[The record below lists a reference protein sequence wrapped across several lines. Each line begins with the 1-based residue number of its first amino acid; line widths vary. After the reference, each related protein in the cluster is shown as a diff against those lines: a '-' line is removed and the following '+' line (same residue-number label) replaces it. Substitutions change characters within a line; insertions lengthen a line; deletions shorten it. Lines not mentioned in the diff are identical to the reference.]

1 MRCFAPWTG
10 APGRDTIGKNQAAAE
25 WGNGMPV
32 DMKVVIATAFA
43 QMARKKPIDK
53 ITVKDLVEQCG
64 ISRQA
69 FYYHFQDILE
79 VMEWSIRQMVEST
92 LQTSLRAQTPQ
103 EAIEAFVSVAA
114 EHGELLMRLLDSQR
128 RAQIEHVFVE
138 ALRSNMRRLLG
149 AKRPDLAVNH
159 QDLEVALSFCAY
171 GIAGVLFEN
180 CRNRDLDVKLLSW
193 QLSQMLSGNLI

>member
-1 MRCFAPWTG
+1 
-10 APGRDTIGKNQAAAE
+10 
-25 WGNGMPV
+25 MPV
-32 DMKVVIATAFA
+32 DMKVVIATAFG

-92 LQTSLRAQTPQ
+92 LQTSLRAETP
-103 EAIEAFVSVAA
+103 EKAIEAFVSVAA
-114 EHGELLMRLLDSQR
+114 EHGELLLRLLDSQR
-128 RAQIEHVFVE
+128 RAQIERVFVE
-138 ALRSNMRRLLG
+138 ALRS
-149 AKRPDLAVNH
+149 KRPDLAVNH
-159 QDLEVALSFCAY
+159 QDLEVALNFCAY

-180 CRNRDLDVKLLSW
+180 CKNRDLNVEQLSR
-193 QLSQMLSGNLI
+193 QLSQLLSGNLI

>member
-1 MRCFAPWTG
+1 
-10 APGRDTIGKNQAAAE
+10 
-25 WGNGMPV
+25 MPV

-103 EAIEAFVSVAA
+103 EAIEAFVSAAA

-180 CRNRDLDVKLLSW
+180 CRNRDLDVKLLSR
-193 QLSQMLSGNLI
+193 QLSQLLSGNLI

>member
-1 MRCFAPWTG
+1 
-10 APGRDTIGKNQAAAE
+10 
-25 WGNGMPV
+25 MPV
-32 DMKVVIATAFA
+32 DMKVVIATAFG

-92 LQTSLRAQTPQ
+92 LQTSLRAETP
-103 EAIEAFVSVAA
+103 EKAIEAFVSVAA
-114 EHGELLMRLLDSQR
+114 EHGELLLRLLDSQR
-128 RAQIEHVFVE
+128 RAQIERVFVE
-138 ALRSNMRRLLG
+138 ALHSNMRRLLS

-159 QDLEVALSFCAY
+159 QDLEVALNFCAY

-180 CRNRDLDVKLLSW
+180 CKNRDLNVEQLSR
-193 QLSQMLSGNLI
+193 QLSQLLSGNLI

>member
-1 MRCFAPWTG
+1 
-10 APGRDTIGKNQAAAE
+10 
-25 WGNGMPV
+25 MPV
-32 DMKVVIATAFA
+32 DMKVVIASAFA
-43 QMARKKPIDK
+43 QMARKKPSDK
-53 ITVKDLVEQCG
+53 INVKDRVEQCG

-69 FYYHFQDILE
+69 FFYHFQDILE

-92 LQTSLRAQTPQ
+92 LQTSLRAETP
-103 EAIEAFVSVAA
+103 EKAIEAFVSVAA

-128 RAQIEHVFVE
+128 RARIEEVFVE
-138 ALRSNMRRLLG
+138 ALRSNMRRMLC

-180 CRNRDLDVKLLSW
+180 CKNRELDVERLSR
-193 QLSQMLSGNLI
+193 QLAQLLSGNLI

>member
-1 MRCFAPWTG
+1 
-10 APGRDTIGKNQAAAE
+10 
-25 WGNGMPV
+25 MPV
-32 DMKVVIATAFA
+32 DMKVVIATAFG

-92 LQTSLRAQTPQ
+92 LQTSLRAETP
-103 EAIEAFVSVAA
+103 EKAIEAFVSVAA
-114 EHGELLMRLLDSQR
+114 EHGELLLRLLS
-128 RAQIEHVFVE
+128 
-138 ALRSNMRRLLG
+138 

-159 QDLEVALSFCAY
+159 QDLEVALNFCAY

-180 CRNRDLDVKLLSW
+180 CKNRDLNVEQLSR
-193 QLSQMLSGNLI
+193 QLSQLLSGNLI